1 MRLLPALLLL
11 LLHTLFSTSFQFVR
25 NNRNN
30 VQISSSSSQYILKST
45 NSNDDLM
52 EQMRRTLGDKEDIFS
67 ETEKESKQLLQGL
80 RDLDRDPNL
89 KINNLFIEWLSN
101 NGVWVKQQSAWGRA
115 PHPLVIA
122 SETEDD
128 GETCGRGLLARES
141 LAEGELMMTIPLD
154 LCLTKFAAQEIL
166 GKAIIPDYMDEYI
179 AIALL
184 LLNEKL
190 SKKKDSRWKPYLDI
204 LPKETGTHSLTHSPT
219 NSLTHSP
226 NHSLT

>member
-30 VQISSSSSQYILKST
+30 VQITTSSSQYILKST

-101 NGVWVKQQSAWGRA
+101 NG
-115 PHPLVIA
+115 
-122 SETEDD
+122 
-128 GETCGRGLLARES
+128 
-141 LAEGELMMTIPLD
+141 
-154 LCLTKFAAQEIL
+154 IL
-166 GKAIIPDYMDEYI
+166 YF
-179 AIALL
+179 LL
-184 LLNEKL
+184 LTSYNLL
-190 SKKKDSRWKPYLDI
+190 ITY
-204 LPKETGTHSLTHSPT
+204 
-219 NSLTHSP
+219 
-226 NHSLT
+226 

>member
-101 NGVWVKQQSAWGRA
+101 NG
-115 PHPLVIA
+115 
-122 SETEDD
+122 
-128 GETCGRGLLARES
+128 
-141 LAEGELMMTIPLD
+141 
-154 LCLTKFAAQEIL
+154 IL
-166 GKAIIPDYMDEYI
+166 YLF
-179 AIALL
+179 LL
-184 LLNEKL
+184 LIT
-190 SKKKDSRWKPYLDI
+190 SYLFLLITID
-204 LPKETGTHSLTHSPT
+204 
-219 NSLTHSP
+219 
-226 NHSLT
+226 